1 MKKIIKNSH
10 VAESSVME
18 SVSSNAPVRALQQT
32 IVKGGTTEQLF
43 ALMQRAI
50 SSNPVEV
57 IVTPRVDKGANAY
70 YWVGVRFEN
79 RELDFKLPVNK
90 EIKDY
95 ILAYLRR
102 GNVELP
108 KVNDFEPE
116 AGIVD
121 INQWLLYHETEHTG
135 FAMHK
140 DEQVRMSDDKNYL
153 KLRLKFPFGKIIYP
167 ATAVEDILSLI
178 MQVA

>member
-1 MKKIIKNSH
+1 MENVIKNSH

-18 SVSSNAPVRALQQT
+18 TVSSNAPVRALQQT

-50 SSNPVEV
+50 SNNPVEV

-90 EIKDY
+90 QIKDY
-95 ILAYLRR
+95 IFAYLRR
-102 GNVELP
+102 SNVELP
-108 KVNDFEPE
+108 TVTDFEPE
-116 AGIVD
+116 AVAD
-121 INQWLLYHETEHTG
+121 SNQWLLDHETEHSKY
-135 FAMHK
+135 AMYK
-140 DEQVRMSDDKNYL
+140 DEQVRMGDEKNYL

-167 ATAVEDILSLI
+167 ATAVEDVLSLI
-178 MQVA
+178 MQEA

>member
-1 MKKIIKNSH
+1 METNVIAN
-10 VAESSVME
+10 SSVME
-18 SVSSNAPVRALQQT
+18 TGSSNAPAMALQQT
-32 IVKGGTTEQLF
+32 IVKGGTTEKLF

-50 SSNPVEV
+50 EKRPTAV

-90 EIKDY
+90 QIKNY

-102 GNVELP
+102 SNVELP
-108 KVNDFEPE
+108 TVTDFELE
-116 AGIVD
+116 AVAD
-121 INQWLLYHETEHTG
+121 SNQWLLDHENEHG
-135 FAMHK
+135 KYAMHK
-140 DEQVRMSDDKNYL
+140 DEQVHMGDERNYL

-167 ATAVEDILSLI
+167 ATAVEDVLSLI
-178 MQVA
+178 MQEA

>member
-1 MKKIIKNSH
+1 MANSINTTSM
-10 VAESSVME
+10 VNSTEMTSE
-18 SVSSNAPVRALQQT
+18 SSNAPVRALKQT
-32 IVKGGTTEQLF
+32 VVKGGTTEQLF

-50 SSNPVEV
+50 SNNPVEV

-90 EIKDY
+90 QIKDY

-108 KVNDFEPE
+108 KVTDFEPE

-121 INQWLLYHETEHTG
+121 INQWLLDHETEHTG

-140 DEQVRMSDDKNYL
+140 DEQVRMGDNKNYL

-167 ATAVEDILSLI
+167 AAEVEDILSLI